1 MTPELWEKITDI
13 YHRAAEL
20 DGPDRDGFLDEAC
33 GADSLIRKEVESL
46 LDADRDAGEF
56 ISTPAIGSMESWS
69 GQFVGHYQIMSR
81 IGSGGM
87 GEVYLAKDSKL
98 NRLVALKTL
107 PLVLAKRPD
116 HLRRFEK
123 EAQAAAAINHPNV
136 ATIHSVEEAGKQ
148 KYITMEYVEGKNL
161 NEFFDERGLEL
172 RTFLDWF
179 IPIADA
185 LASAHA
191 KGIVHR
197 DIKPGNVMITIGNI
211 PKVLD
216 FGLAQIIAPHRADDS
231 GPITRADQIIGTPSY
246 MSPEQAEGKDVDF
259 RSDIFSLG
267 VLMYEALAGERPFK
281 GDSYAATIGELMTV
295 DPVPLHKI
303 KSGVP
308 KDLSR
313 LIGRCL
319 NKKPEQRP
327 DSMDEVRTELERVR
341 AREFGDS
348 SERLPTLD
356 GILPNRWSRIAAYGI
371 AGLAVVL
378 LAVFGIVKLFESA
391 PEPVLSINNITQRR
405 LSQSND
411 VIFAHITLDGNSL
424 LYNTMESNN
433 DRALWIRRL
442 EEKDA
447 LQLVPKSS
455 VEFWGG
461 LAATADGA
469 QAFYI
474 TAELGARHG
483 TLYRISTLG
492 GTPKKLVETVN
503 DLGDLSPDDKRVLYV
518 RYGLNVLLLSANAVD
533 GSDEKVIYTAQ
544 PNVILRDPRYSI
556 DGKRVYFIKVAR
568 GNGTEDWSVE
578 EISVEGA
585 PIRTIIGPRKE
596 RIGEI
601 VPLSDE
607 KGLLVNA
614 TDPVTNLAQIFL
626 VSLSDLSESRIT
638 NDLNSYFG
646 LSVSR
651 DISKIVTAQ
660 RTFIKDIWVG
670 EGSNASS
677 YRKVTSE
684 STVNSR
690 VNWTPDGR
698 LVFDAIDNNR
708 PHINIMNAD
717 GSGLQQLTPNDSS
730 DFEPR
735 VTPNGRYIVF
745 TSERTGER
753 KIWRMKIDGSEPTLL
768 TQIDG
773 TAGGPMISPDGE
785 NVYFYWFRTG
795 SRVLGIVSINGGPV
809 VEKPLFGESHYALS
823 PDGKQAAYVFYSDPD
838 KRYYVGLRPL
848 DGDTPASVFN
858 ISPTGFLYWPAKADG
873 LFYRE
878 LEPGER
884 STSTVMF
891 QPIAGGPPK
900 AYLSVEPELLF
911 DFALGPDGK
920 KAAVTRGRLL
930 TDAVM
935 LSRIQKTENQ

>member
-1 MTPELWEKITDI
+1 MTPERWEQITEI
-13 YHRAAEL
+13 YNQAAEL
-20 DGPDRDGFLDEAC
+20 DGAARDRYLEEAC
-33 GADSLIRKEVESL
+33 GTDPQLRNEVESL
-46 LDADRDAGEF
+46 LEADRNAGEF
-56 ISTPAIGSMESWS
+56 ISTPVVGSMESWS

-87 GEVYLAKDSKL
+87 GEVYLAKDSRL

-107 PLVLAKRPD
+107 PPVLADRPD

-136 ATIHSVEEAGKQ
+136 ATIHSVEETGKQ
-148 KYITMEYVEGKNL
+148 KFITMEYVEGKNL
-161 NEFFDERGLEL
+161 NEFIGPRGLEL

-185 LASAHA
+185 LSRAHE

-197 DIKPGNVMITIGNI
+197 DIKPGNVMITTGNV
-211 PKVLD
+211 PKILD
-216 FGLAQIIAPHRADDS
+216 FGLAQIVDPRPTDND
-231 GPITRADQIIGTPSY
+231 GPITRTDQIIGTPAY
-246 MSPEQAEGKDVDF
+246 MSPEQAEGKEVDA

-281 GDSYAATIGELMTV
+281 GDSYAAVISELMTA
-295 DPVPLHKI
+295 DPVPLHRI

-319 NKKPEQRP
+319 NKRPDQRP
-327 DSMDEVRTELERVR
+327 ASTDEVREELEKVR
-341 AREFGDS
+341 AREYGDS

-356 GILPNRWSRIAAYGI
+356 GMLPNRWSRIIAYAMVGI
-371 AGLAVVL
+371 SAIL
-378 LAVFGIVKLFESA
+378 LAGYGAWKFFDRA
-391 PEPVLSINNITQRR
+391 REPVLSISNITQRR

-411 VIFAHITLDGNSL
+411 VVFAHITPDGNSL
-424 LYNTMESNN
+424 LYNTMEPNN

-442 EEKDA
+442 EERDA
-447 LQLVPKSS
+447 LQLLPTSS
-455 VEFWGG
+455 VAFWGG
-461 LAATADGA
+461 LTTTSDGA
-469 QAFYI
+469 QVYYI
-474 TAELGARHG
+474 TAGLDARHG
-483 TLYRISTLG
+483 TLYRVSTLG

-503 DLGDLSPDDKRVLYV
+503 DLGDLSPDDKRMLYI
-518 RYGLNVLLLSANAVD
+518 RYGPNVMLLTANASD
-533 GSDEKVIYTAQ
+533 GSDEQLVYLAE
-544 PNVILRDPRYSI
+544 PNVILRDPRFSFDGRSI
-556 DGKRVYFIKVAR
+556 FFVQVVR
-568 GNGTEDWSVE
+568 GNGTEDWSVA
-578 EISVEGA
+578 EITADGTWV
-585 PIRTIIGPRKE
+585 RTIIPPRKE

-601 VPLSDE
+601 VPLSDGE
-607 KGLLVNA
+607 NLLVNA
-614 TDPVTNLAQIFL
+614 VDPVTNLSQIYL
-626 VSLSDLSESRIT
+626 VSLSDLKETRVT

-651 DISKIVTAQ
+651 DNSKIVTCQ
-660 RTFIKDIWVG
+660 RNFQKDIWVG
-670 EGSNASS
+670 EGNSPES

-684 STVNSR
+684 STGNLR

-708 PHINIMNAD
+708 PHIHIMNAD
-717 GSGLQQLTPNDSS
+717 GTGRQQLTPNDSS

-735 VTPNGRYIVF
+735 VTPDGRYIVF

-773 TAGGPMISPDGE
+773 AGAGPMISPDGE
-785 NVYFYWFRTG
+785 NVYFYWSRTG
-795 SRVLGIVSINGGPV
+795 SRVMGIVSINGGPV
-809 VEKPLFGESHYALS
+809 VEKPLISETYFVLS
-823 PDGKQAAYVFYSDPD
+823 PDGKRAAYSFYSDQE

-848 DGDTPASVFN
+848 ESEAPSTIFN
-858 ISPTGFLYWPAKADG
+858 IAPTAFLYWPAGSDG

-878 LEPGER
+878 LEPLQG
-884 STSTVMF
+884 SSSTVMF
-891 QPIAGGPPK
+891 QPITGGPPRP
-900 AYLSVEPELLF
+900 YLSVEPDFLF

-920 KAAVTRGRLL
+920 KAALMRGQLV
-930 TDAVM
+930 TDAVL
-935 LSRIQKTENQ
+935 LSRIQRPES